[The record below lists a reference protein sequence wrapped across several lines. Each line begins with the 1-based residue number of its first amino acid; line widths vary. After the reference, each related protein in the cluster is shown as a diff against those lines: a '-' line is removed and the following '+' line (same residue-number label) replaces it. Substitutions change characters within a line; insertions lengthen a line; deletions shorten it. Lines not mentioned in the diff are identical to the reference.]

1 MGPAN
6 IVALIRRL
14 YEHGLLPCPCKAF
27 IEREWAD
34 EKGAHTLRPPSPF
47 ALGLSD
53 KGGYPMAKQVVTVR
67 LPHADVE
74 ALDQLTV
81 GQFSRSQVMRIVL
94 QDFLE
99 RSEKE
104 QKKFLTSKAFD

>member
-1 MGPAN
+1 
-6 IVALIRRL
+6 
-14 YEHGLLPCPCKAF
+14 
-27 IEREWAD
+27 
-34 EKGAHTLRPPSPF
+34 
-47 ALGLSD
+47 
-53 KGGYPMAKQVVTVR
+53 MAKQVVTVR